1 MIKIEAPTEVQIGEM
16 YRIPKSMFAPD
27 EIRMRKVELTLESTI
42 DGTSMGFGSGSGP
55 VKLYEEALN
64 TFGVPRRWG
73 FANYKDL
80 PIVDRREEGNPV
92 NMKFRGALRENQIEP
107 AARLLKAVRET
118 PWNGAILERDR
129 KSVV

>member
-1 MIKIEAPTEVQIGEM
+1 VIKIEAPTEIQIGEM

-27 EIRMRKVELTLESTI
+27 EIRMRKVELTIESTI
-42 DGTSMGFGSGSGP
+42 DGASMGFGSGGGP

-80 PIVDRREEGNPV
+80 PITDRTVTSRPV
-92 NMKFRGALRENQIEP
+92 AQGSSGDSVERSHLGKPVRLYHGGCGADYEP
-107 AARLLKAVRET
+107 
-118 PWNGAILERDR
+118 GG
-129 KSVV
+129 

>member
-42 DGTSMGFGSGSGP
+42 
-55 VKLYEEALN
+55 E
-64 TFGVPRRWG
+64 
-73 FANYKDL
+73 
-80 PIVDRREEGNPV
+80 
-92 NMKFRGALRENQIEP
+92 
-107 AARLLKAVRET
+107 
-118 PWNGAILERDR
+118 DR